1 MKNGIDVTDNGHTHD
16 KSLLIPIEDSRLVD
30 MKYFPNAPASKRR
43 VFCHLYLFSLFKSQL
58 AAFQAVSFFWEQ
70 WGNTFSK
77 WIIKTL

>member
-43 VFCHLYLFSLFKSQL
+43 VFCHLYLFSLFKSQ
-58 AAFQAVSFFWEQ
+58 
-70 WGNTFSK
+70 
-77 WIIKTL
+77 